1 MNNNSEFYIGM
12 PIDLDDCDCSCGC
25 SDTVCNGSDG
35 NWQQPPCMIGRD
47 FENWPLAMAYVPM
60 QPWEKTYGPEEAL
73 QAGTVFP
80 GLDLPFLGG
89 MKR

>member
-1 MNNNSEFYIGM
+1 MNDNSEFYIGM
-12 PIDLDDCDCSCGC
+12 PIDLDSCGC
-25 SDTVCNGSDG
+25 DDISDG
-35 NWQQPPCMIGRD
+35 NWQQPPCMAGQD

-60 QPWEKTYGPEEAL
+60 QPWEETYSAEEAL
-73 QAGTVFP
+73 QIGTIFP